1 MIKSVSESPACLILP
16 VKPLL
21 IVISGPSGVGK
32 DAILN
37 RMKVMGCPFSFI
49 VTATTRPR
57 REREKD
63 GVDYHFFSERKFREM
78 IQNGEFLEHAR
89 VYGNWYGVPKAQVK
103 KALGEGKD
111 VVMKVDIQGAATI
124 KKIVPQAVFI
134 FLVPPS
140 MEELIERLNNRCTES
155 PADLALRTSLATE
168 EMKQLPSFDYVVV
181 NRKNKIDKAIAE
193 ITAIVTA
200 EKCRTHPREIN
211 L

>member
-1 MIKSVSESPACLILP
+1 MIKSVSESPAYRTTPL
-16 VKPLL
+16 KPLL

-37 RMKVMGCPFSFI
+37 RMKETRRPFRFV

-63 GVDYHFFSERKFREM
+63 GIDYHFFSEQKFQEM
-78 IQNGEFLEHAR
+78 VEKGDFLEHAR
-89 VYGNWYGVPKAQVK
+89 VYGNWYGVPKSQVK
-103 KALGEGKD
+103 KAMDDGQD
-111 VVMKVDIQGAATI
+111 VIVKVDIQGAATI
-124 KKIVPQAVFI
+124 KKIVPEAVFV

-140 MEELIERLNNRCTES
+140 MEELIERLHNRCTEP
-155 PADLALRTSLATE
+155 PADLALRTGLAAE
-168 EMKQLPSFDYVVV
+168 EMKKLPSFDYVVV
-181 NRKNKIDKAIAE
+181 NRKNKIDEAIAE
-193 ITAIVTA
+193 LMAIVTA